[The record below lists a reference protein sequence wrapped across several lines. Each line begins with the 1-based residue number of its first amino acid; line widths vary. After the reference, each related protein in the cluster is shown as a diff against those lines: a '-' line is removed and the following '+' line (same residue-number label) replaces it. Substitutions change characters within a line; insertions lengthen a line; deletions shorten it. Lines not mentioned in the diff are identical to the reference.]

1 MRLAPALVM
10 VFSAAAFAVPAVA
23 KAAEITLGVAAPLT
37 QTAELLGAQ
46 LRDGAKAAAA
56 ASEHQ
61 VSLEIA
67 DDRCSAEGGAEA
79 ARRFVE
85 RQVQAVVGFLC
96 TEAIEAALP
105 VLSPAGIPVVT
116 PGVRTDSLTDTKDK
130 TGWLVFRTAPRA
142 DAEEEAVAKIL
153 TERWRDALFAIVDDG
168 TIYGRELAENLRAAA
183 EMAGLKPVFV
193 DTFRPQMDNQI
204 GLLGRLRN
212 AGATHVFVGGDR
224 SDIAIIARDAKELEY
239 DLTIAGGEALRAES
253 AGVLLAPGVLMIGL
267 PRWADMASDE
277 ALEALEKAAVQPE
290 GYVLPAFAA
299 VQVAVGAAVK
309 ASASGRPIA
318 EALAG
323 GSFDTALG
331 PIRFDARGDRAD
343 NPYRL
348 FRFDGREFVELD

>member
-142 DAEEEAVAKIL
+142 DAEEEAV
-153 TERWRDALFAIVDDG
+153 
-168 TIYGRELAENLRAAA
+168 
-183 EMAGLKPVFV
+183 
-193 DTFRPQMDNQI
+193 
-204 GLLGRLRN
+204 
-212 AGATHVFVGGDR
+212 
-224 SDIAIIARDAKELEY
+224 
-239 DLTIAGGEALRAES
+239 
-253 AGVLLAPGVLMIGL
+253 
-267 PRWADMASDE
+267 
-277 ALEALEKAAVQPE
+277 
-290 GYVLPAFAA
+290 
-299 VQVAVGAAVK
+299 
-309 ASASGRPIA
+309 
-318 EALAG
+318 
-323 GSFDTALG
+323 
-331 PIRFDARGDRAD
+331 
-343 NPYRL
+343 
-348 FRFDGREFVELD
+348 